1 MRGLFTLRA
10 AEFEFCIAGRFLVGK
25 LHPCPSHWSKATDD
39 ESGLLVEGGRLSP
52 APNRVAFLKIA
63 FTLSR
68 FCREALLE
76 LQEFRLL
83 REN

>member
-1 MRGLFTLRA
+1 MSPVCWLKR
-10 AEFEFCIAGRFLVGK
+10 
-25 LHPCPSHWSKATDD
+25 
-39 ESGLLVEGGRLSP
+39 GRLSP